1 MAFTH
6 TPGWR
11 APTGNT
17 LKASGAGGKYGAL
30 AIRFTDP
37 RNPEK
42 DISSEY
48 FSNATDFAN
57 TDNSRVPTMVNH
69 GLPLGD
75 RPIFKAFA
83 DRIFGLAE
91 LKRLDNGI
99 FGTITLDPAD
109 AMASALADL
118 IEAGALKFSS
128 GSGMQFVRR
137 GADGGILKWRV
148 LELSVTATPMEFR
161 LPKLRKI

>member
-1 MAFTH
+1 MAFAH

-11 APTGNT
+11 PPSANT
-17 LKASGAGGKYGAL
+17 LKATGNGGRYGAMAVL
-30 AIRFTDP
+30 FSDP
-37 RNPEK
+37 SNPEK
-42 DISSEY
+42 DISGEF
-48 FSNATDFAN
+48 FSTSTSFEN

-83 DRIFGLAE
+83 DRSFGLAE

-109 AMASALADL
+109 PLASALADL

-128 GSGMQFVRR
+128 GSGVQFVRR
-137 GADGGILKWRV
+137 GADGHILRWRV

-161 LPKLRKI
+161 LPKLRGV

>member
-1 MAFTH
+1 MAFAH

-11 APTGNT
+11 PPSANS
-17 LKASGAGGKYGAL
+17 LKAVGNGGRYGAM
-30 AIRFTDP
+30 AVRFSDASEP
-37 RNPEK
+37 
-42 DISSEY
+42 DISGEW
-48 FSNATDFAN
+48 FSSSTDFSG
-57 TDNSRVPTMVNH
+57 TDNSKVATMVNH

-83 DRIFGLAE
+83 DRSFGLAE

-99 FGTITLDPAD
+99 FGTIQLDPAD
-109 AMASALADL
+109 PLASALADL

-128 GSGMQFVRR
+128 GSGVQFVRR
-137 GADGGILKWRV
+137 GADGHILRWKV
-148 LELSVTATPMEFR
+148 IELSVTATPMEFR